1 MKEIVAMTMTDLC
14 EMSGPSPKLF
24 SAHSKFPYF
33 PSRAF
38 ENPFSGERADDH
50 SGFFRLYRVSWGSGF
65 PLPALCQGAFT
76 EGDESMEIEPLPLVN
91 DVEDPR

>member
-33 PSRAF
+33 PSQAF
-38 ENPFSGERADDH
+38 GNPVSGEK
-50 SGFFRLYRVSWGSGF
+50 GRLTLWLLQAVQGHRGALGSLCLLSVSVHLRREMRIHG
-65 PLPALCQGAFT
+65 
-76 EGDESMEIEPLPLVN
+76 MI
-91 DVEDPR
+91 R

>member
-14 EMSGPSPKLF
+14 EMSGLSPKLF

-38 ENPFSGERADDH
+38 ENPVSGERADDH
-50 SGFFRLYRVSWGSGF
+50 SGFFRLYRGIVGFWVPFACFLSG
-65 PLPALCQGAFT
+65 CINRG
-76 EGDESMEIEPLPLVN
+76 
-91 DVEDPR
+91 R